1 MTRVTVL
8 ALLLAAL
15 AVAVVLGAYWGTVS
29 YSPATILGA
38 VVHPHTQD
46 DAAIVLWSLRFP
58 RIAIGALV
66 GAALAFGGTLLQDLL
81 GNPIVDPY
89 LTGAS
94 AGAALAIAVAI
105 AVGAPPA
112 AYSALALGASLAT
125 TLAVALLA
133 RTGSGLSVERM
144 IVAGVALSSL
154 FVGLTTLVILLTPS
168 GPVSLNI
175 LAWLGGSIAGH
186 GWSDLGWASLYAA
199 IGALL
204 ALAAVPALNAM
215 RLGARRAQALGVDI
229 DRTRW
234 IVIVAICLLTS
245 AAVSVSGIIGFVGMI
260 VPHIARALVGHD
272 VRWSIGA
279 AIPIGALVVILA
291 DAIARTAVP
300 PTELPLGILLS
311 ILGVPAFLY
320 LMMTRPKAI

>member
-1 MTRVTVL
+1 MNRATVL
-8 ALLLAAL
+8 VLLLIALFAAVL
-15 AVAVVLGAYWGTVS
+15 LGADWGTVK
-29 YSPATILGA
+29 YPPATIANAIL
-38 VVHPHTQD
+38 HPHARS
-46 DAAIVLWSLRFP
+46 DAATVLWSLRFP
-58 RIAIGALV
+58 RVAIAALV
-66 GAALAFGGTLLQDLL
+66 GGTLAFGGTLLQDLL

-105 AVGAPPA
+105 AIGIPAA
-112 AYSALALGASLAT
+112 AYSLVALGASLAT
-125 TLAVALLA
+125 TLFVALVA
-133 RTGSGLSVERM
+133 RTAAGLSVERM

-186 GWSDLGWASLYAA
+186 GWTDLGWASLYALA
-199 IGALL
+199 GIVP
-204 ALAAVPALNAM
+204 ALAAIPALNAM
-215 RLGARRAQALGVDI
+215 RLGTRRAQALGVDL

-234 IVIVAICLLTS
+234 IVVLAICLMTS

-260 VPHIARALVGHD
+260 VPHMARAVVGHD
-272 VRWSIGA
+272 VRWSIA
-279 AIPIGALVVILA
+279 AAVPIGAAVVILA

-311 ILGVPAFLY
+311 LLGVPAFLY
-320 LMMTRPKAI
+320 LMVRRPGTI